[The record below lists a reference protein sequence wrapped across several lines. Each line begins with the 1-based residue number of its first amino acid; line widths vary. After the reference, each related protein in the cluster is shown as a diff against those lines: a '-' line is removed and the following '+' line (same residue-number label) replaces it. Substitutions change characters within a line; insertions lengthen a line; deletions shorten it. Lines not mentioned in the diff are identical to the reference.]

1 MGGIVL
7 VADGQTRTEYD
18 IARRKMVEDYIVKAG
33 VTDERVIKV
42 MLSTQRHEFLP
53 PPLRPR
59 AYFDMALPI
68 GDNQTISSPFIV
80 AYMTQSLEPQATD
93 KVLEIG
99 TGSGFQAAVL
109 SPLVKDV
116 YTIEIVEELGKKS
129 SKLLQKLGYKNVHA
143 KIGDGFQGWAEF
155 APFDKIVVTCSPEK
169 VPQPLI
175 DQLADGGLMVIPVG
189 ERYQQTLYLYRKKE
203 GKLESEALL
212 PTLFVPMTGK
222 AEDSRERK
230 PDPANPSLV
239 NGGFEEEAFPSGAQ
253 PGWYYERQVTW
264 EASDKAP
271 EGKHFVTIQNKESG
285 LPAHLLQGFAI
296 DGRKATQL
304 RVSAKVKH
312 TDLVWGKPQDARP
325 AIVVSLY
332 DDLRREL
339 GHFSIGPFDGTSDWV
354 QKSKLIAVPKATR
367 EGIFRIGLYG
377 ATGSISFDAIELKKV
392 DANEK

>member
-7 VADGQTRTEYD
+7 IADGQTRTEYD

-116 YTIEIVEELGKKS
+116 YTIEIVEDLGKKS

-143 KIGDGFQGWAEF
+143 KIGDGF
-155 APFDKIVVTCSPEK
+155 
-169 VPQPLI
+169 
-175 DQLADGGLMVIPVG
+175 
-189 ERYQQTLYLYRKKE
+189 
-203 GKLESEALL
+203 
-212 PTLFVPMTGK
+212 
-222 AEDSRERK
+222 
-230 PDPANPSLV
+230 
-239 NGGFEEEAFPSGAQ
+239 
-253 PGWYYERQVTW
+253 
-264 EASDKAP
+264 
-271 EGKHFVTIQNKESG
+271 
-285 LPAHLLQGFAI
+285 
-296 DGRKATQL
+296 
-304 RVSAKVKH
+304 
-312 TDLVWGKPQDARP
+312 
-325 AIVVSLY
+325 
-332 DDLRREL
+332 
-339 GHFSIGPFDGTSDWV
+339 
-354 QKSKLIAVPKATR
+354 
-367 EGIFRIGLYG
+367 
-377 ATGSISFDAIELKKV
+377 
-392 DANEK
+392 